1 MSDALDP
8 SVVELLRRDAFEELG
23 RVAMLAEDYALKL
36 FDATEQRNP
45 LAVAGS
51 LQQLRFCT
59 MAMIQTFNLI
69 LRVKHGQDVPAEERP
84 SPANRE
90 DQRSRDVVA

>member
-1 MSDALDP
+1 M
-8 SVVELLRRDAFEELG
+8 RREAFDELG

-36 FDATEQRNP
+36 FDATERRNP
-45 LAVAGS
+45 LEVAGR

-69 LRVKHGQDVPAEERP
+69 LRVKHDQGMAEAGRP
-84 SPANRE
+84 SDAHRE
-90 DQRSRDVVA
+90 DQRSGDVVA

>member
-1 MSDALDP
+1 MTDALDP
-8 SVVELLRRDAFEELG
+8 SVVELLRRDAFDELG

-36 FDATEQRNP
+36 LDATEQRNP
-45 LAVAGS
+45 LAVAGR

-69 LRVKHGQDVPAEERP
+69 LRVKHGQDVPAEDGR
-84 SPANRE
+84 SPADRE
-90 DQRSRDVVA
+90 DQRSGDVVA